1 MLSKLLRRSRER
13 GEEGLGR
20 EAALLYLS
28 ALASANP
35 DDNMFLAAVAETE
48 GPLSG
53 RLLVLRKAV
62 RLVRGWS
69 YPTASALSAAAKTA
83 PREEL
88 RELAEKM
95 SKAVNI
101 GMRVSSL
108 VSTEYEKMR
117 EHAQINFER
126 AMERVKTMGDVF
138 STILSSSSFLLIS
151 FMIASIIFS
160 GIDPYT
166 ILALIMGG
174 VAAGLGGIVYY
185 IYRISGSG
193 SVLNP
198 SPYRPLTIYLASRT
212 ANIGLIAALSAAL
225 AASALAPLSIAR
237 VVLAAAP
244 AALIAAYTVP
254 ALRLRKIP
262 AIDEQLPFFMKSL
275 AETLGSVQVPEK
287 VLEIIRLNDY
297 GALKKYLERLY
308 LRVKSGVDFF
318 LSLRV
323 MAGESCSGLLYEAV
337 EVFVESLKRGVP
349 AGSLGRRLYDYLADR
364 IAMRR
369 RRQQVSSYVRGI
381 LFPTSC
387 AVAAILGL
395 MDSLYILLASYSSL
409 ASTILPLSPAAP
421 PEAVSRASMAM
432 IVMFSSAGSLALH
445 FAERRSGIHL
455 CLTFGMLLL
464 ASALTFLAV
473 SMGTYAILESMTSY
487 ARSLREMV
495 PT

>member
-1 MLSKLLRRSRER
+1 MLSRVLRRSRESR
-13 GEEGLGR
+13 EEGLGR

-28 ALASANP
+28 ALASTIS
-35 DDNMFLAAVAETE
+35 DDNTFLAAVEETE

-69 YPTASALSAAAKTA
+69 YPIASALSAAAKTA
-83 PREEL
+83 PRGEL

-117 EHAQINFER
+117 EHSQINFER

-166 ILALIMGG
+166 ILALVLGG

-198 SPYRPLTIYLASRT
+198 SPYRPLIIYLASQS
-212 ANIGLIAALSAAL
+212 AVAGLMATLAAVL
-225 AASALAPLSIAR
+225 AASALLPLQAAR
-237 VVLAAAP
+237 VM
-244 AALIAAYTVP
+244 LIAAPTALLAAYALP
-254 ALRLRKIP
+254 AIRLRKIP

-275 AETLGSVQVPEK
+275 SETLGSVQVPEK
-287 VLEIIRLNDY
+287 VLEIVRLNDY
-297 GALKKYLERLY
+297 GALKSHLERLY
-308 LRVKSGVDFF
+308 LRVKSGLDFF

-323 MAGESCSGLLYEAV
+323 MAGETCSGLLYEAV
-337 EVFVESLKRGVP
+337 EVFVESLKRGVS
-349 AGSLGRRLYDYLADR
+349 ANSLGRRLYDYLADR

-369 RRQQVSSYVRGI
+369 RRQQVSSYIRGI
-381 LFPTSC
+381 LYPTSC

-409 ASTILPLSPAAP
+409 ASTVLPLAPAAP

-432 IVMFSSAGSLALH
+432 IVMFSFAGSLALH
-445 FAERRSGIHL
+445 FAERRSLIHL
-455 CLTFGMLLL
+455 CITFGALLL
-464 ASALTFLAV
+464 ASALTFIAV
-473 SMGTYAILESMTSY
+473 STGTHTLLESMTSY
-487 ARSLREMV
+487 ARSLREMM
-495 PT
+495 PS